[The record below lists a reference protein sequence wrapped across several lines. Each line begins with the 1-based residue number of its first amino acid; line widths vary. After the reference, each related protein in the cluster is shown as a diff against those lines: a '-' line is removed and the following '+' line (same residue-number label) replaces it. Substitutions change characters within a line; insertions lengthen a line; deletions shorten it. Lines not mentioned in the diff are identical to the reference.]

1 MSTEVWN
8 TVEISGIVVRFVCTE
23 REEIMIVESEACPNN
38 EYFLD
43 ILHRKMVLFQRDEK
57 GDRVIRIKSAH
68 LHDIARYITAGKRL
82 KNSILKGERTL
93 RSPFV
98 S

>member
-1 MSTEVWN
+1 MNTEVWK

-23 REEIMIVESEACPNN
+23 RREIMIVESEACPSN

-43 ILHRKMVLFQRDEK
+43 ILHRKMVLFRRDEK
-57 GDRVIRIKSAH
+57 GERVIKRKSAH
-68 LHDIARYITAGKRL
+68 LHDIARYITADKRL
-82 KNSILKGERTL
+82 ENSIPNGERIL